1 MMKGFISWSGGK
13 DCMNAL
19 YRFLNE
25 QDNEVL
31 CLLNM
36 TDENSDRSRSHGISN
51 DMIRRQA
58 EKMGIP
64 LVQYPTSR
72 EQYKNNSKKIITRLK
87 ADGVDAGIFGDIYLQ
102 AHRKWIESV
111 CSELKIKAFFPLW
124 GEDPGYLVR
133 NFIKDGF
140 KAVVVAVEK
149 NRMDVRFLGR
159 TIDHVFLNDL
169 HHVHGIDVCGEN
181 GEYHTFVF
189 DGPIFNEA
197 VPFETGVVIEDGDCC
212 FLQLK

>member
-1 MMKGFISWSGGK
+1 MMKAFISWSGGK

-19 YRFLNE
+19 YRFLNV

-51 DMIRRQA
+51 RLICLQA

-64 LVQYPTSR
+64 LVQRPTRR
-72 EQYKNNSKKIITRLK
+72 ESYEKNLK
-87 ADGVDAGIFGDIYLQ
+87 
-102 AHRKWIESV
+102 E
-111 CSELKIKAFFPLW
+111 
-124 GEDPGYLVR
+124 
-133 NFIKDGF
+133 DGF

-189 DGPIFNEA
+189 DGPVFNEA
-197 VPFETGVVIEDGDCC
+197 VPFETGAVIEDGGCC

>member
-1 MMKGFISWSGGK
+1 MMKAFISWSGGK

-19 YRFLNE
+19 YRFLNV

-51 DMIRRQA
+51 RLICLQA

-64 LVQYPTSR
+64 LVQRPTRR
-72 EQYKNNSKKIITRLK
+72 ESYEKNLK
-87 ADGVDAGIFGDIYLQ
+87 EAVVQLKQDGVEAGIFGDIYLQ
-102 AHRKWIESV
+102 AHRKWIELV
-111 CSELKIKAFFPLW
+111 CSELKIKAIFPLW
-124 GEDPGYLVR
+124 GKDPGYLLR
-133 NFIKDGF
+133 NFIEDGF

-189 DGPIFNEA
+189 DGPVFNEA
-197 VPFETGVVIEDGDCC
+197 VPFETGAVIEDGGCC